1 MLKNRVHCRCD
12 VLLVCVLSLLQVT
25 RDVPEGGLVLGLP
38 VQLGLSV
45 ATFQGGGWPWL
56 MGLHGGAWPDVQA

>member
-1 MLKNRVHCRCD
+1 MLYLCC
-12 VLLVCVLSLLQVT
+12 LCVLSHWTVLPSAAASGLLYTGCAACVCCSLLQAT

-45 ATFQGGGWPWL
+45 ATFQGGG
-56 MGLHGGAWPDVQA
+56 